1 MIKRISLVF
10 GGFWVMSNLG
20 TDDNPL
26 LVAIVGSGP
35 SGFYAAE
42 ALIKSD
48 IEVNVDIIERLPSP
62 YGLVRSGVAPDHP
75 KLKTTIN
82 LYKKIAVD
90 PHFNLIANV
99 TVGEDISI
107 EELCETHHAIIL
119 TYGAETDRKLGVPGE
134 DLKGSYTAT
143 EFVGW
148 YNGHPDY
155 RELEFDLS
163 QDIAVIIGQGNV
175 AADVSR
181 ILSKTVDE
189 LKNTDI
195 AQHALDVLAESKLKE
210 IHIIGRRGPA
220 QAKFTPKELRE
231 FGELSDCN
239 PIILEED
246 LVLND
251 ESKKELEEKSNV
263 THKKVYDLFSEFS
276 KRKIDSNKS
285 KKCFFRFLMGPKGII
300 GDVKIEKLVL
310 EKNELSGEP
319 FKQSAKGTN
328 ETIEINTSI
337 LFRSIGYHGIAMPG
351 VPFHENWGTI
361 PNKKGRVTENDGAV
375 VNQLYTAGWIKRGPS
390 GIIGTNRACSSE
402 TIQCLLSDLEKL
414 NTGTKKYG
422 ASEIYSKLD
431 NKNIR
436 HVNFDEWSQI
446 DTKEIEIGEPKGKP
460 REKYTYI
467 EEMLSVIK

>member
-1 MIKRISLVF
+1 MA
-10 GGFWVMSNLG
+10 NLG
-20 TDDNPL
+20 TEQNPL

-42 ALIKSD
+42 ALIKSEF
-48 IEVNVDIIERLPSP
+48 EVNVDIIERLPSP

-75 KLKTTIN
+75 KLKTAIN
-82 LYKKIAVD
+82 LYKKIADD

-99 TVGEDISI
+99 TVGRDISI
-107 EELCETHHAIIL
+107 EDLRKTHHAVIL

-134 DLKGSYTAT
+134 DLKGSHTAT

-163 QDIAVIIGQGNV
+163 QDTAVIIGQGNV

-189 LKNTDI
+189 LKHTDI

-210 IHIIGRRGPA
+210 IHVIGRRGPA

-246 LVLND
+246 LQLND
-251 ESKKELEEKSNV
+251 ESKKELEEKTNV
-263 THKKVYDLFSEFS
+263 TNRKVYDQFCEYS
-276 KRKIDSNKS
+276 KRELDSSKS
-285 KKCFFRFLMGPKGII
+285 KKCFFRFLMGPQEII
-300 GDVKIEKLVL
+300 GNNQIEKLIL

-328 ETIEINTSI
+328 ETIEINTGI
-337 LFRSIGYHGIAMPG
+337 LFRSIGYHGIPMPG
-351 VPFHENWGTI
+351 VPFHESWGTI
-361 PNKKGRVTENDGAV
+361 PNEKGRVTENDGAV
-375 VNQLYTAGWIKRGPS
+375 VEQLYTGGWIKRGPS
-390 GIIGTNRACSSE
+390 GIIGTNRACSVE
-402 TIQCLLSDLEKL
+402 TVTNLLNDIEKL
-414 NTGTKKYG
+414 DTETKKHG
-422 ASEIYSKLD
+422 AKEIYSKLD
-431 NKNIR
+431 SKNVR
-436 HVNFDEWSQI
+436 HINFAEWSQI
-446 DTKEIEIGEPKGKP
+446 DTKEIEHGEPKGKP
-460 REKYTYI
+460 REKYTSI

>member
-1 MIKRISLVF
+1 MA
-10 GGFWVMSNLG
+10 NLG
-20 TDDNPL
+20 TEQNPL

-42 ALIKSD
+42 ALIKSEF
-48 IEVNVDIIERLPSP
+48 EVNVDIIERLPSP

-75 KLKTTIN
+75 KLKTAIN
-82 LYKKIAVD
+82 LYKKIADD

-99 TVGEDISI
+99 TVGRDISI
-107 EELCETHHAIIL
+107 EDLRKTHHAVIL

-134 DLKGSYTAT
+134 DLKGSHTAT

-163 QDIAVIIGQGNV
+163 QDTAVIIGQGNV

-189 LKNTDI
+189 LKHTDI

-210 IHIIGRRGPA
+210 IHVIGRRGPA

-246 LVLND
+246 LQLND
-251 ESKKELEEKSNV
+251 ESKKELEEKTNV
-263 THKKVYDLFSEFS
+263 TNRKVYDQFCEYS
-276 KRKIDSNKS
+276 KRELDSSKS
-285 KKCFFRFLMGPKGII
+285 KKCFFRFLMGPQEII
-300 GDVKIEKLVL
+300 GNNQIEKLIL
-310 EKNELSGEP
+310 EKNELSGDP

-328 ETIEINTSI
+328 ETIEINTGI
-337 LFRSIGYHGIAMPG
+337 LFRSIGYHGIPMPG
-351 VPFHENWGTI
+351 VPFHESWGTI
-361 PNKKGRVTENDGAV
+361 PNEKGRVTENDGAV
-375 VNQLYTAGWIKRGPS
+375 VEQLYTGGWIKRGPS
-390 GIIGTNRACSSE
+390 GIIGTNRACSVETVTNLLNDIEKLDSE
-402 TIQCLLSDLEKL
+402 T
-414 NTGTKKYG
+414 KKHG
-422 ASEIYSKLD
+422 AKEIYSKLD
-431 NKNIR
+431 SKNVR
-436 HVNFDEWSQI
+436 HINFAEWSQI
-446 DTKEIEIGEPKGKP
+446 DTKEIEHGEPKGKP
-460 REKYTYI
+460 REKYTSI

>member
-1 MIKRISLVF
+1 MA
-10 GGFWVMSNLG
+10 NLG
-20 TDDNPL
+20 TEQNPL

-75 KLKTTIN
+75 KLKTAIN
-82 LYKKIAVD
+82 LYKKIAD
-90 PHFNLIANV
+90 NPHFNLIANV
-99 TVGEDISI
+99 TVGRDISI
-107 EELCETHHAIIL
+107 EDLRKTHHAVIL

-134 DLKGSYTAT
+134 DLKGSHTAT

-163 QDIAVIIGQGNV
+163 QDTAVIIGQGNV

-189 LKNTDI
+189 LKHTDI

-210 IHIIGRRGPA
+210 IHVIGRRGPA

-246 LVLND
+246 LQLND
-251 ESKKELEEKSNV
+251 ESKKELEEKTNV
-263 THKKVYDLFSEFS
+263 TNRKVYDQFCEYS
-276 KRKIDSNKS
+276 KRELDSSKS
-285 KKCFFRFLMGPKGII
+285 KKCFFRFLMGPQEII
-300 GDVKIEKLVL
+300 GNNQIEKLIL

-328 ETIEINTSI
+328 ETIEINTGI
-337 LFRSIGYHGIAMPG
+337 LFRSIGYHGIPMPG
-351 VPFHENWGTI
+351 VPFHESWGTI
-361 PNKKGRVTENDGAV
+361 PNEKGRVTENDGAV
-375 VNQLYTAGWIKRGPS
+375 VEQLYTGGWIKRGPS
-390 GIIGTNRACSSE
+390 GIIGTNRACSVE
-402 TIQCLLSDLEKL
+402 TVTKLLNDIEKL
-414 NTGTKKYG
+414 DTETKKHG
-422 ASEIYSKLD
+422 AKEIYSKLD
-431 NKNIR
+431 SKNVR
-436 HVNFDEWSQI
+436 HINFAEWSQI
-446 DTKEIEIGEPKGKP
+446 DTKEIEHGEPKGKP
-460 REKYTYI
+460 REKYTSI

>member
-1 MIKRISLVF
+1 MA
-10 GGFWVMSNLG
+10 NLG
-20 TDDNPL
+20 TEQNPL

-42 ALIKSD
+42 ALIKSEF
-48 IEVNVDIIERLPSP
+48 EVNVDIIERLPSP

-75 KLKTTIN
+75 KLKTAIN
-82 LYKKIAVD
+82 LYKKIADD

-99 TVGEDISI
+99 TVGRDISI
-107 EELCETHHAIIL
+107 EDLRKTHHAVIL

-134 DLKGSYTAT
+134 DLKGSHTAT

-163 QDIAVIIGQGNV
+163 QDTAVIIGQGNV

-189 LKNTDI
+189 LKHTDI

-210 IHIIGRRGPA
+210 IHVIGRRGPA

-246 LVLND
+246 LQLND
-251 ESKKELEEKSNV
+251 DSKKELEEKTNV
-263 THKKVYDLFSEFS
+263 TNRKVYDQFCEYS
-276 KRKIDSNKS
+276 KRELDSSKS
-285 KKCFFRFLMGPKGII
+285 KKCFFRFLMGPQEII
-300 GDVKIEKLVL
+300 GNNQIEKLIL
-310 EKNELSGEP
+310 EKNELSGDP

-328 ETIEINTSI
+328 ETIEINTGI
-337 LFRSIGYHGIAMPG
+337 LFRSIGYHGIPMPG
-351 VPFHENWGTI
+351 VPFHESWGTI
-361 PNKKGRVTENDGAV
+361 PNEKGRVTENDGAV
-375 VNQLYTAGWIKRGPS
+375 VEQLYTGGWIKRGPS
-390 GIIGTNRACSSE
+390 GIIGTNRACSVE
-402 TIQCLLSDLEKL
+402 TVTNLLNDIEKL
-414 NTGTKKYG
+414 NTETKKHG
-422 ASEIYSKLD
+422 AKEIYSKLD
-431 NKNIR
+431 SKNVR
-436 HVNFDEWSQI
+436 HINFAEWSQI
-446 DTKEIEIGEPKGKP
+446 DTKEIEHGEPKGKP
-460 REKYTYI
+460 REKYTSI

>member
-1 MIKRISLVF
+1 
-10 GGFWVMSNLG
+10 MSKLG
-20 TDDNPL
+20 TSENPL
-26 LVAIVGSGP
+26 LVAIIGSGP

-42 ALIKSD
+42 ALIKSN
-48 IEVNVDIIERLPSP
+48 IEVNVDVIERLPSP

-75 KLKTTIN
+75 KLKTAIN
-82 LYKKIAVD
+82 LYKKIAD
-90 PHFNLIANV
+90 DSHFNLIANV

-107 EELCETHHAIIL
+107 EELCESHHAIIL
-119 TYGAETDRKLGVPGE
+119 TYGAETDRKLGIPGE

-148 YNGHPDY
+148 YNGHPDH

-246 LVLND
+246 LKLND
-251 ESKKELEEKSNV
+251 ESNKELEEKTNI
-263 THKKVYDLFSEFS
+263 TNRKIYDQFSVFS
-276 KRKIDSNKS
+276 KREIDSNKS
-285 KKCFFRFLMGPKGII
+285 KKCFFRFLMGPKEII
-300 GDVKIEKLVL
+300 GDTKMEKIIL

-319 FKQSAKGTN
+319 FKQSAKGTG
-328 ETIEINTSI
+328 ETIELDTSI

-351 VPFHENWGTI
+351 VPFHESWGTI
-361 PNKKGRVTENDGAV
+361 PNEKGRVTENNGNA

-390 GIIGTNRACSSE
+390 GIIGTNRACSAE
-402 TIQCLLSDLEKL
+402 TIECLLSDLEKL
-414 NTGTKKYG
+414 DTGAKKMG

-431 NKNIR
+431 NKKIR
-436 HVNFDEWSQI
+436 YLNFKEWSQI
-446 DTKEIEIGEPKGKP
+446 DAKEIELGEPKGKP
-460 REKYTYI
+460 REKFTYI
-467 EEMLSVIK
+467 EEMLSVVK

>member
-1 MIKRISLVF
+1 MAK
-10 GGFWVMSNLG
+10 LG
-20 TDDNPL
+20 TSENPL

-42 ALIKSD
+42 ALIKSEF
-48 IEVNVDIIERLPSP
+48 EVDVDIIERLPSP

-75 KLKTTIN
+75 KLKTAIN
-82 LYKKIAVD
+82 LYKKIAD
-90 PHFNLIANV
+90 NPNFNLIANV
-99 TVGEDISI
+99 TVGRDISI
-107 EELCETHHAIIL
+107 EELRETHHAVIL

-134 DLKGSYTAT
+134 DLKGSHTAT

-163 QDIAVIIGQGNV
+163 QDTAVIIGQGNV

-189 LKNTDI
+189 LKHTDI

-210 IHIIGRRGPA
+210 IHVIGRRGPA

-246 LVLND
+246 LQLND
-251 ESKKELEEKSNV
+251 ESKKELEEKTNV
-263 THKKVYDLFSEFS
+263 TNRKVYDQFCEYS
-276 KRKIDSNKS
+276 KRELDSSKS
-285 KKCFFRFLMGPKGII
+285 KKCFFRFLMGPQEII
-300 GDVKIEKLVL
+300 GNNQIEKLIL

-328 ETIEINTSI
+328 ETIEINTGI
-337 LFRSIGYHGIAMPG
+337 LFRSIGYHGIPMPG
-351 VPFHENWGTI
+351 VPFHESWGTI
-361 PNKKGRVTENDGAV
+361 PNEKGRVTENDGAV
-375 VNQLYTAGWIKRGPS
+375 VEQLYTGGWIKRGPS
-390 GIIGTNRACSSE
+390 GIIGTNRACSVETVTNLLNDIEKLDSE
-402 TIQCLLSDLEKL
+402 T
-414 NTGTKKYG
+414 KKHG
-422 ASEIYSKLD
+422 AKEIYSKLD
-431 NKNIR
+431 SKNVR
-436 HVNFDEWSQI
+436 HINFAEWSQI
-446 DTKEIEIGEPKGKP
+446 DTKEIEHGEPKGKP
-460 REKYTYI
+460 REKYTSI

>member
-1 MIKRISLVF
+1 MA
-10 GGFWVMSNLG
+10 NLG
-20 TDDNPL
+20 TEQNPL

-42 ALIKSD
+42 ALIKS
-48 IEVNVDIIERLPSP
+48 EFKANVDIIERLPSP

-75 KLKTTIN
+75 KLKTAIN
-82 LYKKIAVD
+82 LYKKIAD
-90 PHFNLIANV
+90 NPHFNLIANV
-99 TVGEDISI
+99 TVGRDISI
-107 EELCETHHAIIL
+107 EDLRKTHHAVIL

-134 DLKGSYTAT
+134 DLKGSHTAT

-163 QDIAVIIGQGNV
+163 QDTAVIIGQGNV

-189 LKNTDI
+189 LKHTDI

-210 IHIIGRRGPA
+210 IHVIGRRGPA

-246 LVLND
+246 LQLND
-251 ESKKELEEKSNV
+251 ESKKELEEKTNV
-263 THKKVYDLFSEFS
+263 TNRKVYDQFCEYS
-276 KRKIDSNKS
+276 KRELDSSKS
-285 KKCFFRFLMGPKGII
+285 KKCFFRFLMGPQEII
-300 GDVKIEKLVL
+300 GNNQIEKLIL

-328 ETIEINTSI
+328 ETIEINTGI
-337 LFRSIGYHGIAMPG
+337 LFRSIGYHGIPMPG
-351 VPFHENWGTI
+351 VPFHESWGTI
-361 PNKKGRVTENDGAV
+361 PNEKGRVTENDGAV
-375 VNQLYTAGWIKRGPS
+375 VEQLYTGGWIKRGPS
-390 GIIGTNRACSSE
+390 GIIGTNRACSVETVTNLLNDIEKLDSE
-402 TIQCLLSDLEKL
+402 T
-414 NTGTKKYG
+414 KKHG
-422 ASEIYSKLD
+422 AKEIYSKLD
-431 NKNIR
+431 SKNVR
-436 HVNFDEWSQI
+436 HINFAEWSQI
-446 DTKEIEIGEPKGKP
+446 DTKEIEHGEPKGKP
-460 REKYTYI
+460 REKYTSI